1 MVRVT
6 KLCVKDC
13 VCVTKT
19 KLCVKDCACDKV
31 VCDKVVCERC
41 CVTKRYVTKLCV
53 CDREAAEREEED
65 EERDTESKT
74 RTPHKDVGKKR
85 NYQWNTREAGK
96 HPASAGPH
104 WAPGCW
110 RSFMFFWRQ
119 RQKLHEAAKLI

>member
-31 VCDKVVCERC
+31 VCERC
-41 CVTKRYVTKLCV
+41 CVTKRCVTKLCV

-110 RSFMFFWRQ
+110 RSFMCFWRQ